1 MKEFGNIVLQ
11 VGSGKLRPKS
21 IEDAK
26 IEDNDF
32 ISLYN
37 RCWQQDPINRPS
49 VCTIIHELKKIITSL
64 NILGAQ

>member
-1 MKEFGNIVLQ
+1 MKEFWNIVLQ

-37 RCWQQDPINRPS
+37 LCWQQDPINRPS
-49 VCTIIHELKKIITSL
+49 VCTIIHELKKIIASL
-64 NILGAQ
+64 NMLSAQ

>member
-26 IEDNDF
+26 IGDNDF

-37 RCWQQDPINRPS
+37 FCWQQDPINRPS
-49 VCTIIHELKKIITSL
+49 VCAIIHELKKIIASL
-64 NILGAQ
+64 SILSAQ